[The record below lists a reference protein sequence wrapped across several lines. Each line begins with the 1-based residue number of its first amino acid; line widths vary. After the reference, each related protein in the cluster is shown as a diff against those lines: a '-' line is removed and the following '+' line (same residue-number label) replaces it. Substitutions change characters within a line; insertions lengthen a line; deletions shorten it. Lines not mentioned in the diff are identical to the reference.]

1 MTVSALIA
9 AVAPSPSATPT
20 EIDPSRVTPGALG
33 FLAIVF
39 MAVAIFF
46 LWKSMSKQL
55 KRIDFDEAATDRKK
69 PRPAAATEPQ
79 PAPAADEQPA
89 PDVAATDA
97 GVPDAAATD
106 GEPTD
111 R

>member
-1 MTVSALIA
+1 MTVSALLA
-9 AVAPSPSATPT
+9 AVAPSPSTTPA

-55 KRIDFDEAATDRKK
+55 KKIDFDEAATDRKK
-69 PRPAAATEPQ
+69 PPAPTAQAAAEDAVPSD
-79 PAPAADEQPA
+79 AD
-89 PDVAATDA
+89 DDDA
-97 GVPDAAATD
+97 RP
-106 GEPTD
+106 
-111 R
+111 

>member
-1 MTVSALIA
+1 MTVSALLA
-9 AVAPSPSATPT
+9 AVAPSPSTTPA

-55 KRIDFDEAATDRKK
+55 KKIDFDEAATDRKK
-69 PRPAAATEPQ
+69 PKAGSPAQAAAEPAI
-79 PAPAADEQPA
+79 PSDAVDEGSQ
-89 PDVAATDA
+89 D
-97 GVPDAAATD
+97 
-106 GEPTD
+106 
-111 R
+111 